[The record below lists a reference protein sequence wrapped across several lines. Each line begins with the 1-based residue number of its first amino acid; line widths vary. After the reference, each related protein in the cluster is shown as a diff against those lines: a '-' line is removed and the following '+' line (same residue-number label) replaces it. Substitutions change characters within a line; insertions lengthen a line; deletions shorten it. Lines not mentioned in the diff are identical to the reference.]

1 MTRRDA
7 TVGVTS
13 GVDREYVL
21 FRPISLSR
29 RSERASGWRHR
40 VAPASTPSEAKRA
53 FPLTPLTG
61 NVDLDYSGA
70 GVSLATFTNSGS
82 HGDPGPR
89 FARTP
94 VTGARLS
101 SCLSPTGWKL
111 DVLIGRCVGREIGRG
126 PAHWSDTA
134 MSMSSQLTVRT
145 RATTRSWRERLR
157 RARGRAVRRV
167 RGRRHLGGPRA
178 RRERVATR
186 RR

>member
-70 GVSLATFTNSGS
+70 GVSLATFTNSAS
-82 HGDPGPR
+82 HGDPEPTFRTHSGDRVSTLVLPQSDGEEAR
-89 FARTP
+89 CPDRPLCRTRDRSRPCSLERHSHVYELTAHSTNSGYNAIMEGTAPKGERWGSPACERTTAFGRPSCQARTCRDP
-94 VTGARLS
+94 
-101 SCLSPTGWKL
+101 
-111 DVLIGRCVGREIGRG
+111 
-126 PAHWSDTA
+126 
-134 MSMSSQLTVRT
+134 
-145 RATTRSWRERLR
+145 
-157 RARGRAVRRV
+157 
-167 RGRRHLGGPRA
+167 
-178 RRERVATR
+178 
-186 RR
+186 